1 MVSVLACRTGL
12 DVPDE
17 PEYNP
22 DLHLALAPP
31 AWLKLLPDYK
41 HAHQVSYEAN
51 SDNRSV
57 TNLPL
62 CCLVHSSVKSAYFLM
77 LETVVQAP
85 AGRLA
90 YSAPHSFLSAEG
102 VRVLREIVGR
112 ETQELQ
118 PSRGN
123 RIALRLPH
131 WP

>member
-1 MVSVLACRTGL
+1 VSVLACRTGL

-41 HAHQVSYEAN
+41 HAHQ
-51 SDNRSV
+51 
-57 TNLPL
+57 
-62 CCLVHSSVKSAYFLM
+62 
-77 LETVVQAP
+77 AP

-112 ETQELQ
+112 ETRELQ

-123 RIALRLPH
+123 RIALRLPL